1 VEIFGKEILS
11 EMLLNGTACLAR
23 VEKRP
28 ESQFNLP
35 RRTASEAAITKSINR
50 LAQKIRS
57 D

>member
-1 VEIFGKEILS
+1 MEIFGKEILS